1 MFRAK
6 NIVILCG
13 LFVYALYLSFFA
25 AHLVSHNEGKSFF
38 LLADDAMVSM
48 RYAKDLA
55 TGHGLVWNI
64 GERVEGIS
72 NPLWTVYMAAL
83 HFFSDNP
90 SLLVMITSIL
100 LLLACGYITGLLV
113 YNYTESTCA
122 AFSSVLLLCAAFPL
136 NLWSLRGFEV
146 GCCSFFLLLA
156 IYLFTIDIKSILQK
170 FTRKNKIDSGGNIT
184 AAETRSCIGIPLIS
198 LIIIA
203 IGTLLRLDF
212 LIFMVP
218 FFLLAFFSKN
228 RKVVLRTG
236 IWIVIIIAIVMIPQT
251 LFRLWYYGDILPN
264 TFYLKAQGYPLFL
277 RLSRGAIVTLKT
289 FFQYQLIALV
299 PLILFSKYKNGILP
313 KMLIFSIIT
322 QFAYS
327 IWAGGDAWE
336 WYDFAN
342 RFLATVFP
350 LIIILSVIMF
360 YDFIKMTGDLFP
372 TYRKNMAL
380 LAFCGICFCIWSV
393 SLASGG
399 NFRNVRRAMMF
410 EQIPELDTH
419 IYMANTAAYLNES
432 LNDSAKVAVVWA
444 GVLPYFLKPSI
455 HLHDMLGKS
464 NKRIA
469 KMQCRTDLL
478 NARTAYEAFYPGHMK
493 YDYDYS
499 IGEVKPDVIVSF
511 QSFLKSN
518 NNWLNN
524 YERGEVFGI
533 PLFFRKGSSAI
544 KWEIL
549 GRYFKFNSM

>member
-1 MFRAK
+1 MKLGNNF
-6 NIVILCG
+6 ILLIG
-13 LFVYALYLSFFA
+13 VGIYALYLIFFA
-25 AHLVSHNEGKSFF
+25 AHLVSHNEGKSFV

-72 NPLWTVYMAAL
+72 NPLWTVYMAVL
-83 HFFSDNP
+83 HFFTANP
-90 SLLVMITSIL
+90 SLLVMITSIVV
-100 LLLACGYITGLLV
+100 LLASGYITALLV
-113 YNYTESTCA
+113 FNYTKSSWA
-122 AFSSVLLLCAAFPL
+122 AFSSILLLCAAFPL

-156 IYLFTIDIKSILQK
+156 IYFYTTDIKALLQK
-170 FTRKNKIDSGGNIT
+170 FTRKNKNDSGGNVPT
-184 AAETRSCIGIPLIS
+184 DVNKSSLGIPFIPI
-198 LIIIA
+198 IIIA
-203 IGTLLRLDF
+203 IGTLLRLDI

-218 FFLLAFFSKN
+218 FLLLAFFTKD
-228 RKVVLRTG
+228 RKVIFRTG
-236 IWIVIIIAIVMIPQT
+236 IWIVIITAIVMIPQT
-251 LFRLWYYGDILPN
+251 LFRLWYFGDILPN
-264 TFYLKAQGYPLFL
+264 TFYLKMQGYPLLL

-289 FFQYQLIALV
+289 FFQYQLIALI
-299 PLILFSKYKNGILP
+299 PLIIMSKYKNGILP
-313 KMLIFSIIT
+313 KILIFSIIT

-360 YDFIKMTGDLFP
+360 YDFIKFTGEHFP
-372 TYRKNMAL
+372 ILRKKKVL
-380 LAFCGICFCIWSV
+380 IAFCSICFGIWSV

-399 NFRNVRRAMMF
+399 NFRNVRRAMLF

-419 IYMANTAAYLNES
+419 IYMANTATYLNAS
-432 LNDSAKVAVVWA
+432 LYDSAKVAVVWA

-455 HLHDMLGKS
+455 QLHDMLGKS

-469 KMQCRTDLL
+469 HMQCRTSDIPSK
-478 NARTAYEAFYPGHMK
+478 TPFEAFYPGHMK

-499 IGEVKPDVIVSF
+499 IGEVKPDVIVSLWYF
-511 QSFLKSN
+511 PKENYHLLQD
-518 NNWLNN
+518 
-524 YERGEVFGI
+524 YERGEAFGI
-533 PLFFRKGSSAI
+533 PVFFRKGSSVI
-544 KWEIL
+544 NWEIL
-549 GRYFKFNSM
+549 RKYFKFGSM

>member
-6 NIVILCG
+6 NVVILFG
-13 LFVYALYLSFFA
+13 LCIYALYLSFFA
-25 AHLVSHNEGKSFF
+25 IHLVSHNEGKSFF

-72 NPLWTVYMAAL
+72 NPLWTAYMAFL
-83 HFFSDNP
+83 HFFTANP
-90 SLLVMITSIL
+90 SLLVMITSIVI
-100 LLLACGYITGLLV
+100 LLACGYITGLLV
-113 YNYTESTCA
+113 FNHTKSSWA
-122 AFSSVLLLCAAFPL
+122 AFSSILLLCAAFPL

-156 IYLFTIDIKSILQK
+156 IYFCSTDIKSILQK
-170 FTRKNKIDSGGNIT
+170 FIRKNKNDSGRNVPSDLS
-184 AAETRSCIGIPLIS
+184 ESSVGIPLIS
-198 LIIIA
+198 LIVIA

-212 LIFMVP
+212 FIFMVP
-218 FFLLAFFSKN
+218 FFLLAFFTKD
-228 RKVVLRTG
+228 RKVILRTS
-236 IWIVIIIAIVMIPQT
+236 IWIAIITAIVMIPQT
-251 LFRLWYYGDILPN
+251 LLRLWYFGDILPN
-264 TFYLKAQGYPLFL
+264 TYYLKTLGYPLLL

-289 FFQYQLIALV
+289 FFQCQFMALV
-299 PLILFSKYKNGILP
+299 PLIIISKSKNGILP

-327 IWAGGDAWE
+327 IWVGGDAWE

-360 YDFIKMTGDLFP
+360 YDFIKMIGENFSI
-372 TYRKNMAL
+372 YRIKKTFFAV
-380 LAFCGICFCIWSV
+380 CGICFCIWAV

-399 NFRNVRRAMMF
+399 NFRNVRRAMLF

-419 IYMANTAAYLNES
+419 LYMANTAAYLNES

-469 KMQCRTDLL
+469 HMPCRTNDIPSK
-478 NARTAYEAFYPGHMK
+478 TTFEAFYPGHMK

-499 IGEVKPDVIVSF
+499 IGEIKPDVIVSLWYF
-511 QSFLKSN
+511 SKENFHLLQD
-518 NNWLNN
+518 

-533 PLFFRKGSSAI
+533 PIFFRKGSSFI
-544 KWEIL
+544 NWEIL
-549 GRYFKFNSM
+549 RRYFKFSSI